1 MKPIFGRGPS
11 LQLRLFLAILL
22 SASLMLA
29 DSRLGAFANI
39 RYLLNSAVA
48 PLQYAANL
56 PREMLDVLRGQF
68 SSHQRLLTE
77 NKALK
82 RDLLVMKS
90 NVLLLDQLQQENQ
103 RLRDL
108 LGSPFVRDERKMVAE
123 VMAVDS
129 DPYSY
134 QVMINKGRVDGVY
147 EGQPVINDKG
157 IVGQVS
163 YVGAHNSRVLLLID
177 PTNAIPVQ
185 VVRNDIRV
193 IATGG
198 GRNHQILLEHVP
210 SSTDIKK
217 GDLLVSSGLGG
228 RYPEGYPVAR
238 VTSFTF
244 DNKRPFAQ
252 ITAKTTVQ
260 FDRLRYLLLVWP
272 TDRSKMKVNTVVAD
286 GKPIMTAV
294 TPIDTVDPII
304 LNMPSAKPT
313 DLVVP
318 TPKKVNNANQ

>member
-29 DSRLGAFANI
+29 DSRLDAFANV
-39 RYLLNSAVA
+39 RYFLNSAIA

-56 PREMLDVLRGQF
+56 PRELLDGLNGQM
-68 SSHQRLLTE
+68 SSHQQLLVE

-103 RLRDL
+103 RLRNL
-108 LGSPFVRDERKMVAE
+108 LGSPFVRGERKMIAE

-129 DPYSY
+129 DPYSH
-134 QVMINKGRVDGVY
+134 QVMIDKGRVDGVY

-157 IVGQVS
+157 IVGQIS

-177 PTNAIPVQ
+177 PTHAIPVQ

-193 IATGG
+193 IATGTG
-198 GRNHQILLEHVP
+198 KSNEIQLEHVP
-210 SSTDIKK
+210 SSTDIRV

-238 VTSFTF
+238 VTEFSF

-252 ITAKTTVQ
+252 IIAKPTVQ

-272 TDRSKMKVNTVVAD
+272 TDRMKA
-286 GKPIMTAV
+286 AE
-294 TPIDTVDPII
+294 TPIVGAIA
-304 LNMPSAKPT
+304 PSSAVSTISPAVPASDVKPAAP
-313 DLVVP
+313 VEN
-318 TPKKVNNANQ
+318 KKPNNEVNNAN

>member
-29 DSRLGAFANI
+29 DSRLDAFANV
-39 RYLLNSAVA
+39 RYFLNSAIA

-56 PREMLDVLRGQF
+56 PRELLDGLNGQM
-68 SSHQRLLTE
+68 SSHQQLLVE

-103 RLRDL
+103 RLRNL
-108 LGSPFVRDERKMVAE
+108 LGSPFVRGERKMIAE

-129 DPYSY
+129 DPYSH
-134 QVMINKGRVDGVY
+134 QVMIDKGRVDGVY

-157 IVGQVS
+157 IVGQIS

-193 IATGG
+193 IATGTG
-198 GRNHQILLEHVP
+198 KSNEIQLEHVP
-210 SSTDIKK
+210 SSTDIRV

-238 VTSFTF
+238 VTEFSF

-252 ITAKTTVQ
+252 IIAKPTVQ

-272 TDRSKMKVNTVVAD
+272 TDRMKAAETSATKSIAPSSAVSTISPAVAVPAN
-286 GKPIMTAV
+286 GV
-294 TPIDTVDPII
+294 
-304 LNMPSAKPT
+304 KPT
-313 DLVVP
+313 AP
-318 TPKKVNNANQ
+318 IENKKPNNEVNDAN

>member
-56 PREMLDVLRGQF
+56 PRELLDTLRGQL
-68 SSHQRLLTE
+68 SSHQRLLIE

-103 RLRDL
+103 RLRNL

-134 QVMINKGRVDGVY
+134 QVMIDKGRTDGVY

-198 GRNHQILLEHVP
+198 GHNNQILLEHVP

-238 VTSFTF
+238 VTSFSF

-252 ITAKTTVQ
+252 ITAKSTVQ
-260 FDRLRYLLLVWP
+260 FERLRYLLLVWP
-272 TDRSKMKVNTVVAD
+272 TDRVKMNAKATAAEVTPAVATD
-286 GKPIMTAV
+286 SLLPKAAV
-294 TPIDTVDPII
+294 TATSP
-304 LNMPSAKPT
+304 
-313 DLVVP
+313 VV
-318 TPKKVNNANQ
+318 TAPKKVTHANQ

>member
-29 DSRLGAFANI
+29 DSRLDAFANV
-39 RYLLNSAVA
+39 RYFLNSAIA

-56 PREMLDVLRGQF
+56 PRELLDGLNGQM
-68 SSHQRLLTE
+68 SSHQQLLVE

-103 RLRDL
+103 RLRNL
-108 LGSPFVRDERKMVAE
+108 LGSPFVRGERKMIAE

-129 DPYSY
+129 DPYSH
-134 QVMINKGRVDGVY
+134 QVMIDKGRVDGVY

-157 IVGQVS
+157 IVGQIS

-193 IATGG
+193 IATGTG
-198 GRNHQILLEHVP
+198 KSNEIQLEHVP
-210 SSTDIKK
+210 SSTDIRV

-238 VTSFTF
+238 VTEFSF

-252 ITAKTTVQ
+252 IIAKPTVQ

-272 TDRSKMKVNTVVAD
+272 TDRMKAAETSATKSIAPSSAVSTISPAVAAPAN
-286 GKPIMTAV
+286 GI
-294 TPIDTVDPII
+294 
-304 LNMPSAKPT
+304 KPT
-313 DLVVP
+313 APVEN
-318 TPKKVNNANQ
+318 KKPNNEVNNAN

>member
-29 DSRLGAFANI
+29 DSRLDAFANV
-39 RYLLNSAVA
+39 RYFLNSAIA

-56 PREMLDVLRGQF
+56 PRELLDGLNGQM
-68 SSHQRLLTE
+68 SSHQQLLAE

-103 RLRDL
+103 RLRNL
-108 LGSPFVRDERKMVAE
+108 LGSPFVRGERKMIAE

-129 DPYSY
+129 DPYSH
-134 QVMINKGRVDGVY
+134 QVMIDKGRVDGVY

-157 IVGQVS
+157 IVGQIS

-193 IATGG
+193 IATGTG
-198 GRNHQILLEHVP
+198 KSNELQLEHVP
-210 SSTDIKK
+210 SSTDIRV

-238 VTSFTF
+238 VTEFSF

-252 ITAKTTVQ
+252 IIAKPTVQ

-272 TDRSKMKVNTVVAD
+272 TDRMKAAETSATKSIAPSSAVSTISPAVAVPAN
-286 GKPIMTAV
+286 GV
-294 TPIDTVDPII
+294 
-304 LNMPSAKPT
+304 KPT
-313 DLVVP
+313 AP
-318 TPKKVNNANQ
+318 IENKKPSSEVNNAN